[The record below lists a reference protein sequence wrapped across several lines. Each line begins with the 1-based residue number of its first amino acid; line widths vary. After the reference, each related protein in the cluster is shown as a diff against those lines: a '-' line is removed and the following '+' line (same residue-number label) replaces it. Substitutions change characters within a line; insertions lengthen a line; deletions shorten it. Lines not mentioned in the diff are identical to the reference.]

1 MFDVG
6 GGELLLIFVA
16 VLLLFG
22 PKKIPEVMRSVG
34 KGLRQFRDAQEGLK
48 QQMRD
53 LSADVEKLT
62 NIEEEQIRVTPKKVE
77 EIPQAISPNQVSME
91 IDGQVS
97 MEIENQ
103 FPEPEESQFPD
114 PEENKLTETSHI
126 IVPKPAESSVAR
138 NQPTAKKVFDDTI
151 YDNGAT

>member
-34 KGLRQFRDAQEGLK
+34 KGLRQFRQAQEDLK

-53 LSADVEKLT
+53 LSADVEKMT
-62 NIEEEQIRVTPKKVE
+62 AVEEQKRVVPTAPPVVV
-77 EIPQAISPNQVSME
+77 AT
-91 IDGQVS
+91 IDVPTDMS
-97 MEIENQ
+97 SEIEVQ
-103 FPEPEESQFPD
+103 LPADEAP
-114 PEENKLTETSHI
+114 I
-126 IVPKPAESSVAR
+126 IPTITPKPAESTVSR
-138 NQPTAKKVFDDTI
+138 NPQPVKKVFDDTVF
-151 YDNGAT
+151 D

>member
-6 GGELLLIFVA
+6 GGELLLIFLA

-34 KGLRQFRDAQEGLK
+34 KGLRQFREAQEGLK

-53 LSADVEKLT
+53 LSADVEKMT
-62 NIEEEQIRVTPKKVE
+62 NVEEPTIRAVPKKVE
-77 EIPQAISPNQVSME
+77 EVPAQVISSSEPST
-91 IDGQVS
+91 
-97 MEIENQ
+97 EIEEQ
-103 FPEPEESQFPD
+103 LPEPAERMQEPA
-114 PEENKLTETSHI
+114 PI

-138 NQPTAKKVFDDTI
+138 NQPTAKRVFDDTI
-151 YDNGAT
+151 YHSDGA

>member
-34 KGLRQFRDAQEGLK
+34 KGLRQFREAQEGLK

-53 LSADVEKLT
+53 LSADVEKMT
-62 NIEEEQIRVTPKKVE
+62 NIEDAPVRATPKKVE
-77 EIPQAISPNQVSME
+77 EIQPMQVISPNQVSME
-91 IDGQVS
+91 I
-97 MEIENQ
+97 ENQ
-103 FPEPEESQFPD
+103 LPKPEESVFPD
-114 PEENKLTETSHI
+114 STPVI
-126 IVPKPAESSVAR
+126 IPKPAESSVAR
-138 NQPTAKKVFDDTI
+138 NQPATKKVFDDTI
-151 YDNGAT
+151 YDNGAA

>member
-53 LSADVEKLT
+53 LSADVEKMT
-62 NIEEEQIRVTPKKVE
+62 NIEETPVRVTPKKVE
-77 EIPQAISPNQVSME
+77 EIQIAEVISPNQVSME

-103 FPEPEESQFPD
+103 FPKPEESVFPD
-114 PEENKLTETSHI
+114 SSPVI
-126 IVPKPAESSVAR
+126 IPKPAESSVAR
-138 NQPTAKKVFDDTI
+138 NQTTKKKVFDDTI
-151 YDNGAT
+151 YDNGAS

>member
-34 KGLRQFRDAQEGLK
+34 KGLRQFRQAQEDLK

-53 LSADVEKLT
+53 LSADVEKMT
-62 NIEEEQIRVTPKKVE
+62 AVEEQKHVVPTAAAPVVV
-77 EIPQAISPNQVSME
+77 AT
-91 IDGQVS
+91 IDMPTDMS
-97 MEIENQ
+97 SEIEVQ
-103 FPEPEESQFPD
+103 LPFEA
-114 PEENKLTETSHI
+114 ENAPPI
-126 IVPKPAESSVAR
+126 ITPKPAESTVSR
-138 NQPTAKKVFDDTI
+138 NPQTVKKVFDDTVF
-151 YDNGAT
+151 D

>member
-53 LSADVEKLT
+53 LSADVEKMT
-62 NIEEEQIRVTPKKVE
+62 NIEETPVRVTPKKVE
-77 EIPQAISPNQVSME
+77 EIQIAEVISPNQVSME

-103 FPEPEESQFPD
+103 FPKPEESVFPD
-114 PEENKLTETSHI
+114 STPVI
-126 IVPKPAESSVAR
+126 IPKPAESSVAR
-138 NQPTAKKVFDDTI
+138 NQPTTKKVFDDTI
-151 YDNGAT
+151 YDNGAS

>member
-34 KGLRQFRDAQEGLK
+34 KGLRQFRQAQEDLK

-53 LSADVEKLT
+53 LSADVEKMT
-62 NIEEEQIRVTPKKVE
+62 DAEAPKRVVPAPVVVAT
-77 EIPQAISPNQVSME
+77 
-91 IDGQVS
+91 IDVPTDMS
-97 MEIENQ
+97 SEIEVQ
-103 FPEPEESQFPD
+103 LPADEAP
-114 PEENKLTETSHI
+114 I
-126 IVPKPAESSVAR
+126 IPTITPKPAESTVSR
-138 NQPTAKKVFDDTI
+138 NPQPVKKVFDDTVF
-151 YDNGAT
+151 D

>member
-34 KGLRQFRDAQEGLK
+34 KGLRQFRQAQEDLK

-53 LSADVEKLT
+53 LSSDVEKMT
-62 NIEEEQIRVTPKKVE
+62 EVQETVHIAPKPVIDDSIDNFTKPSFE
-77 EIPQAISPNQVSME
+77 TEHQFQAI
-91 IDGQVS
+91 
-97 MEIENQ
+97 
-103 FPEPEESQFPD
+103 ES
-114 PEENKLTETSHI
+114 ETTS
-126 IVPKPAESSVAR
+126 
-138 NQPTAKKVFDDTI
+138 
-151 YDNGAT
+151 

>member
-34 KGLRQFRDAQEGLK
+34 KGLRQFRQAQEDLK

-53 LSADVEKLT
+53 LSSDVEKMTEVQETVHIAPKPVIDDSINSYTKPSFETEHQFPAIEAEPIIPTSEQTLT
-62 NIEEEQIRVTPKKVE
+62 IVENIEPKSLLNRQYHPFLGVL
-77 EIPQAISPNQVSME
+77 Q
-91 IDGQVS
+91 
-97 MEIENQ
+97 
-103 FPEPEESQFPD
+103 
-114 PEENKLTETSHI
+114 
-126 IVPKPAESSVAR
+126 R
-138 NQPTAKKVFDDTI
+138 
-151 YDNGAT
+151 

>member
-53 LSADVEKLT
+53 LSADVEKMT
-62 NIEEEQIRVTPKKVE
+62 NIEETPVRVTPKKVE
-77 EIPQAISPNQVSME
+77 EIQIAEVISPNQVSME

-103 FPEPEESQFPD
+103 FPKPNIYFKEWKQEHHWDSEEADAIGITKREFRCS
-114 PEENKLTETSHI
+114 SG
-126 IVPKPAESSVAR
+126 PK
-138 NQPTAKKVFDDTI
+138 Q
-151 YDNGAT
+151 G

>member
-34 KGLRQFRDAQEGLK
+34 KGLRQFRQAQEDLK

-53 LSADVEKLT
+53 LSADVEKMTAVEEPVKVIPTPVKVIPTPVNLDSSGPEVPARENSQEVEQQMPT
-62 NIEEEQIRVTPKKVE
+62 SEEQHQQTIT
-77 EIPQAISPNQVSME
+77 
-91 IDGQVS
+91 
-97 MEIENQ
+97 
-103 FPEPEESQFPD
+103 
-114 PEENKLTETSHI
+114 
-126 IVPKPAESSVAR
+126 PKPAEATVSR
-138 NQPTAKKVFDDTI
+138 NPHTVKKVFDDTV
-151 YDNGAT
+151 YDD